1 MRFSCR
7 LNRTLLPFAL
17 ALVLSGTLP
26 WMGACP
32 GAAFAAVALAASE
45 GDSGAGGDSG
55 TSSGPDTLE
64 SEARNDSLFG
74 GAVRIQTEDGDY
86 VRMGQSGEVGANEL
100 VTGDAVVIGGNLDVH
115 GRVRGDAVVI
125 GGVLRLH
132 PGSSVRGDAVAV
144 GGRVVKNEDAHV
156 GGQEVSIG
164 TGMEKVL
171 PWGWH
176 RRELGA
182 TKCGLHTILG
192 AFFRIL
198 FGFFAILIFVDLF
211 GKRTER
217 VAARVQNDG
226 FRSALAGLLG
236 IVLIPMAVLV
246 LIISCVGILLLPVL
260 GVAIG
265 VALAW
270 GIAGASLV
278 TGRTVGQRLFP
289 GARAPRWDA
298 LLGLL
303 ILYITDFI
311 GSLLLCFGGPVRFL
325 GWVILIAGKV
335 ILVAALVVGF
345 GAVLTTR
352 FGRTPRGEGPVEE
365 DPSPESPVPAAGV

>member
-1 MRFSCR
+1 
-7 LNRTLLPFAL
+7 LDRTLLPIAL
-17 ALVLSGTLP
+17 VLVLSGTLP
-26 WMGACP
+26 WACGRQGAP
-32 GAAFAAVALAASE
+32 IAAVALAASE
-45 GDSGAGGDSG
+45 GESGGGGDSA
-55 TSSGPDTLE
+55 TSTGPDTLRG
-64 SEARNDSLFG
+64 EARDDSLFG
-74 GAVRIQTEDGDY
+74 GTVRIHTEDGDY
-86 VRMGQSGEVGANEL
+86 VRTGQSGEIGENEI
-100 VTGDAVVIGGNLDVH
+100 VTGDAVVIGGNLDVR
-115 GRVRGDAVVI
+115 GKVRGDAVVI

-132 PGSSVRGDAVAV
+132 PGSAVRGDAVAV
-144 GGRVVKNEDAHV
+144 GGRVIKEGDAEV

-176 RRELGA
+176 HREMGA

-192 AFFRIL
+192 AFFRLL

-226 FRSALAGLLG
+226 FRSALAGVLG
-236 IVLIPMAVLV
+236 IVLIPMAILV

-270 GIAGASLV
+270 GIVGASLV
-278 TGRTVGQRLFP
+278 AGRTVGQRLFP
-289 GARAPRWDA
+289 GVRAPRWDA

-303 ILYITDFI
+303 ILYITNFV
-311 GSLLLCFGGPVRFL
+311 GSLLLCFGGPIRFL
-325 GWVILIAGKV
+325 GWVFVIAGKV
-335 ILVAALVVGF
+335 ILVAALAVGF

-352 FGRTPRGEGPVEE
+352 FGRTPKGEGPAEE
-365 DPSPESPVPAAGV
+365 GASPEAPVPASGG